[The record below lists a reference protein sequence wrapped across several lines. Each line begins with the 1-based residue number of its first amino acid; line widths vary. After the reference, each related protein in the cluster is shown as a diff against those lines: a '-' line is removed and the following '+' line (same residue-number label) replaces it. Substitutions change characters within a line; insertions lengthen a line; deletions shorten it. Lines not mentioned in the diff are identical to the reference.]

1 MSYMTQQVIICVSY
15 SGHSHVIA
23 AADVVTAVVTAVV
36 AVNAT
41 ALVVCCYSSDRIQ
54 LNTLTLELTEGQDLR
69 SPVYLAFV
77 THC

>member
-1 MSYMTQQVIICVSY
+1 MIICVSY
-15 SGHSHVIA
+15 SGHSHVVA
-23 AADVVTAVVTAVV
+23 AADVATAVVTANV